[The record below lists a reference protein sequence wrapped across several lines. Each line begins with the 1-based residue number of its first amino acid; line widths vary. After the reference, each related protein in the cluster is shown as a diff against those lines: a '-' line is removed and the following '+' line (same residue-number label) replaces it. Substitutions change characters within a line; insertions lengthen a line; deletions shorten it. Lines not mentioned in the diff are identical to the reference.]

1 MSAGLTA
8 HTSIARVDATSV
20 TIRGLDLPTQ
30 MLGRM
35 SFTEA
40 ALLDITGERPS
51 PEDVALAD
59 LVLVCLMEHG
69 MMPANIAARL
79 SWTGAPESLQAAVA
93 SGLCGIGSVLLGAVE
108 ESSRML
114 QDGLERVE
122 GSGAD
127 LDAVARELV
136 AEHQA
141 AGRKIPGL
149 GHKVH
154 FPEDPRTER
163 LFEVAAEHGRG
174 DRHIALLRAVS
185 AAADEALGRHLP
197 LNADG
202 ACGAVLSNLGLDWR
216 IARGFA
222 LVARSAGL
230 VAHLYEE
237 MRMPAAD
244 AMLERIESGV
254 PYAPNAG

>member
-1 MSAGLTA
+1 MSADLTA

-20 TIRGLDLPTQ
+20 TIRGLDLPTE

-40 ALLDITGERPS
+40 ALLDITGDRPS

-108 ESSRML
+108 ESARML
-114 QDGLERVE
+114 QDNLARVE
-122 GSGAD
+122 GSD
-127 LDAVARELV
+127 FDAVARELV
-136 AEHQA
+136 AEHRA

-163 LFEVAAEHGRG
+163 LFEVATHHGRG
-174 DRHIALLRAVS
+174 DRHIALLRAVG

-197 LNADG
+197 INADG
-202 ACGAVLSNLGLDWR
+202 ACGAVLSNLDLDWR

-254 PYAPNAG
+254 PYAPDAG